1 MWGTAYHPEER
12 FPAGDYPNQDPTD
25 RAGLP
30 SWVTQDRPLVDRDLV
45 VWHVFGAH
53 HIPRLEDW
61 PLMPAER
68 VSCMLKPF
76 GFFDASPVMDV
87 APSSRRQL
95 LTSTS
100 NNTTNR
106 HSTASSS
113 GGGQHVEPY
122 VVKPAASSSAG
133 DKDCCNGSRGPT
145 SSSSGG
151 GMSGHH
157 QQQQPSG
164 GGSKGVE
171 ALVLK
176 ARL

>member
-113 GGGQHVEPY
+113 GQQHVEPY

-151 GMSGHH
+151 MSGHQQ

-171 ALVLK
+171 AMVLK